1 MGLDMY
7 LSGEKFIWTDF
18 VDPQNNPTED
28 GYRLIGKE
36 LRLGYWRKHPNLH
49 GYIVRTFAEGI
60 DECQCIALSDTDIER
75 IIEAVARD
83 DLPDTTG
90 FFFGVSDGSEKD
102 ETLRIFRAALEWLR
116 TEEPLVFRS
125 IYYQASW

>member
-7 LSGEKFIWTDF
+7 LTGEKFIWTDF
-18 VDPQNNPTED
+18 ENPHNNPTED
-28 GYRLIGKE
+28 GYRLVSKE

-49 GYIVRTFAEGI
+49 GYIVQTFAEGI
-60 DECQCIALSDTDIER
+60 DECRRIELSDTDIER

-83 DLPDTTG
+83 ELPDTTG

-116 TEEPLVFRS
+116 TEEPLVLRS